1 MNEIS
6 KKIAGVFAHAQG
18 FVLIADV
25 IELGEYKGLGSV
37 LFIPRDVHDPLRAL
51 ESNFLFGMG
60 LMHYPLYTY
69 QPSTP
74 NE

>member
-1 MNEIS
+1 MGFAWVIY
-6 KKIAGVFAHAQG
+6 IA
-18 FVLIADV
+18 
-25 IELGEYKGLGSV
+25 
-37 LFIPRDVHDPLRAL
+37 RDVHDPLRAL

>member
-1 MNEIS
+1 MLNTLVNKLSIHNVLQS
-6 KKIAGVFAHAQG
+6 AL
-18 FVLIADV
+18 FV
-25 IELGEYKGLGSV
+25 
-37 LFIPRDVHDPLRAL
+37 PRDVHDPLRAL

>member
-1 MNEIS
+1 MLSTLVHIHP
-6 KKIAGVFAHAQG
+6 IH
-18 FVLIADV
+18 
-25 IELGEYKGLGSV
+25 KGLQWA
-37 LFIPRDVHDPLRAL
+37 IYIARDVHDPLRAL

>member
-1 MNEIS
+1 MLNTLVY
-6 KKIAGVFAHAQG
+6 KLPV
-18 FVLIADV
+18 
-25 IELGEYKGLGSV
+25 YKGLQWA
-37 LFIPRDVHDPLRAL
+37 LHNARDVHDPLRAL

>member
-1 MNEIS
+1 MKATSTNLSGKLIEMLLNTT
-6 KKIAGVFAHAQG
+6 APLGV
-18 FVLIADV
+18 LCD
-25 IELGEYKGLGSV
+25 IEGTVQY
-37 LFIPRDVHDPLRAL
+37 DPLRAL